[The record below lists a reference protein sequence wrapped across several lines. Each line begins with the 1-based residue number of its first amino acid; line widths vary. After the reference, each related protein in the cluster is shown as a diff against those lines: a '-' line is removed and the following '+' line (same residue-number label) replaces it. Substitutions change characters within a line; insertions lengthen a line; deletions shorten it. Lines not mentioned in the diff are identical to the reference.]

1 MTSLALTET
10 GWAGS
15 GAPAGGGEGG
25 EGGGDPDL
33 FMLPP
38 IDLGLAVAA
47 VRAVHDVCDNVLDKL
62 YEVTEEDCTA
72 ALEMTLKKGAELIK
86 KLSNKL
92 TEHEDQVC
100 EQYVKFQALQDHHEA
115 MRRIPEGANRL
126 SDGGS
131 WAIEDEKDQEEERER
146 DLESGEGGGVL
157 STVTMTQD
165 EARAKEFRDRHL
177 GVVGFLNDMEA
188 ACVEFTEEEMEELAE
203 VGLFCARMATEYAQG
218 FARRSLGML
227 EKDYDWAAAEEKQRE
242 REEHLMVEEATE
254 EEIAALYRSR
264 GEEPPP
270 PSSTTTNNN
279 NNSSSSTTSNS
290 AAQEEDNNY
299 PSFFGDPS
307 RPRPLPPPPS
317 SGRARRGRGAPSR
330 VLWQPLGPSLLQAL
344 LSTPQHF
351 QAHPYKTTGAYAAL
365 LPVSG
370 IVVFCL
376 PGVLMTDAVLQS
388 IYKRVGPGV
397 EVLVHDGK
405 EICRLSW
412 MVSRLSLRQTYR
424 FVKKQLRR
432 AGADPVMALQG
443 VGEVVYEAVT
453 HPLESAGMVWDQAK
467 ATVAA
472 AGKVVGWA
480 QKQVL
485 EK

>member
-15 GAPAGGGEGG
+15 GAPAGEGEGG
-25 EGGGDPDL
+25 EGGGDPDV

-72 ALEMTLKKGAELIK
+72 ALEKTLKKGAELIK

-92 TEHEDQVC
+92 IEHEDQVC
-100 EQYVKFQALQDHHEA
+100 EHYVKFQALQDHHEA
-115 MRRIPEGANRL
+115 LKRIPEVANRL
-126 SDGGS
+126 PDGGW
-131 WAIEDEKDQEEERER
+131 WAIEDEKDEEEEGER
-146 DLESGEGGGVL
+146 DLERGEGGGVL
-157 STVTMTQD
+157 STVTTTQD
-165 EARAKEFRDRHL
+165 EARAKEFRDSHL

-188 ACVEFTEEEMEELAE
+188 ACVEFTEEEMEEMAE
-203 VGLFCARMATEYAQG
+203 LGLFVARMATEYAQG
-218 FARRSLGML
+218 LARRSLRML

-270 PSSTTTNNN
+270 PPSTTTNNSSS
-279 NNSSSSTTSNS
+279 SSSSTRNS
-290 AAQEEDNNY
+290 AAQEENTNY
-299 PSFFGDPS
+299 SSFFGDPS
-307 RPRPLPPPPS
+307 YPRPLAPPPS

-351 QAHPYKTTGAYAAL
+351 QAHPYKTMGAYAAF

-397 EVLVHDGK
+397 EVWVHDGK

-424 FVKKQLRR
+424 FVRKQLRR
-432 AGADPVMALQG
+432 AGADPVMVLQG
-443 VGEVVYEAVT
+443 VGEVAYEAVT
-453 HPLESAGMVWDQAK
+453 HPLETVGMVWDQAK

-472 AGKVVGWA
+472 AGKVVGWV

>member
-1 MTSLALTET
+1 MTSLALSET
-10 GWAGS
+10 GWEE
-15 GAPAGGGEGG
+15 GEGG
-25 EGGGDPDL
+25 EGGGDPDV

-72 ALEMTLKKGAELIK
+72 ALEKTLKKGAELIK

-92 TEHEDQVC
+92 IEHEDQVC
-100 EQYVKFQALQDHHEA
+100 EHYVKFQALQDHHEA
-115 MRRIPEGANRL
+115 IRRIPEGANRL
-126 SDGGS
+126 PDGGW
-131 WAIEDEKDQEEERER
+131 WAIEDEKDEEEEGER

-157 STVTMTQD
+157 STVTQD
-165 EARAKEFRDRHL
+165 EARAKEFRDSHL

-218 FARRSLGML
+218 LARRSLRML

-242 REEHLMVEEATE
+242 RGEHLIVEEATE
-254 EEIAALYRSR
+254 EEIVALYRSR

-270 PSSTTTNNN
+270 PSSTTTNDNN
-279 NNSSSSTTSNS
+279 DSNSSSSSTSNS
-290 AAQEEDNNY
+290 AAREEDANNY
-299 PSFFGDPS
+299 SFFSDPS
-307 RPRPLPPPPS
+307 RARPLAPPPS

-330 VLWQPLGPSLLQAL
+330 VLWQPLGPTLLQAL

-351 QAHPYKTTGAYAAL
+351 KAHPYKTTGAYAAL

-370 IVVFCL
+370 IVIFCL

-388 IYKRVGPGV
+388 FYKRVGPGV
-397 EVLVHDGK
+397 EVWVHDGK

-424 FVKKQLRR
+424 FVRKQLRR

-453 HPLESAGMVWDQAK
+453 HPLETVGMVWGQAK
-467 ATVAA
+467 TTVAA
-472 AGKVVGWA
+472 AGKMVGWA